1 MDRSKELGNA
11 KIPSLLLK
19 FSIPAIIGML
29 VNALYNIV
37 DRIFIGQGVGP
48 LGIAGATI
56 AFPLMLVQMAFAM
69 LIGLGATS
77 LISIS
82 LGEKKPEK
90 AESVL
95 GNAFGLMILISLLL
109 SALGLILLDPLLR
122 LFGASETVLPF
133 ARSYTSIILAG
144 TIFQSI
150 GMGMNNFIRGEGD
163 PKTAMKTMLIGAIL
177 NTILDPIFIFVLK
190 MGVEGAAIAT
200 VLSQAV
206 SSIWVLGY
214 YFTGKSHLK
223 IRLRNLLPRKEILM
237 PILAIGSAPFTM
249 QIAASFVNAIVNN
262 QLNLYGGD
270 LAISAMG
277 ILFSVSMLFF
287 MPIFGINQGAQP
299 IIGYNYGARSFDRVR
314 HATLIAI
321 GAATAFV
328 LTGFLAIQ
336 LAPRAFISLF
346 AGSSPE
352 LIDLGV
358 HAIRR
363 YFLMMPVIGF
373 QIVSAGYFQ
382 AVGKPKHAMVLS
394 LSRQVIILI
403 PLLLILPGIWGLE
416 GVWFAPPI
424 ADFLAALLTAFFF
437 WKELGSLKGKG
448 NESVL

>member
-1 MDRSKELGNA
+1 MDRSKELGSA
-11 KIPSLLLK
+11 KIPSLLLR

-56 AFPLMLVQMAFAM
+56 AFPLMLIQMAFAM

-82 LGEKKPEK
+82 LGEKKNEK

-109 SALGLILLDPLLR
+109 SVLGLILLDPMLR
-122 LFGASETVLPF
+122 LFGASETVLPY
-133 ARSYTSIILAG
+133 ARDYTSIILAG
-144 TIFQSI
+144 TLFQSI
-150 GMGMNNFIRGEGD
+150 AMGMNNFIRGEGD

-190 MGVEGAAIAT
+190 MGVGGAAIAT

-206 SSIWVLGY
+206 SGIWVLSY

-223 IRLRNLLPRKEILM
+223 IRLRNLLPRKEIVM

-262 QLNLYGGD
+262 QLNIYGGD
-270 LAISAMG
+270 LAVSAMG
-277 ILFSVSMLFF
+277 ILFSVAMLFF

-299 IIGYNYGARSFDRVR
+299 IIGFNYGARAFDRVR

-321 GAATAFV
+321 GAATVFM
-328 LTGFLAIQ
+328 LTGFVAIQ
-336 LAPRAFISLF
+336 LAPRVFISLF

-363 YFLMMPVIGF
+363 YFMMMPLIGF

-403 PLLLILPGIWGLE
+403 PLLLILPGFWGLE

-424 ADFLAALLTAFFF
+424 ADFLSALLTALFF
-437 WKELGSLKGKG
+437 WKELGALKSKG

>member
-1 MDRSKELGNA
+1 MDRSKELGSA

-56 AFPLMLVQMAFAM
+56 AFPLMLILMAFAM

-82 LGEKKPEK
+82 LGEKKNER

-109 SALGLILLDPLLR
+109 SVLGMILLDPMLR
-122 LFGASETVLPF
+122 LFGASETVLPY
-133 ARSYTSIILAG
+133 ARAYTSIILGG

-190 MGVEGAAIAT
+190 MGVGGAAIAT

-206 SSIWVLGY
+206 SSIWVLSY
-214 YFTGKSHLK
+214 YFTGRSHLK
-223 IRLRNLLPRKEILM
+223 IRARNLLPRKEIVM

-262 QLNLYGGD
+262 QLNTYGGD
-270 LAISAMG
+270 LAVSAMG

-287 MPIFGINQGAQP
+287 MPIFGVNQGAQP

-314 HATLIAI
+314 HTTLLAI
-321 GAATAFV
+321 GAATAFM
-328 LTGFLAIQ
+328 LAGFAAIQ

-363 YFLMMPVIGF
+363 YFMMMPLIGF

-403 PLLLILPGIWGLE
+403 PLLLILPRIWGLE

-424 ADFLAALLTAFFF
+424 ADFLSALLTALFF
-437 WKELGSLKGKG
+437 WKELGALKSKG